1 MSKYVYSGAM
11 CEGNPQYPFLHDLSK
26 RIEAITKFKVWPV
39 QDIASSECFEVN
51 NALHTG
57 YNCQQ
62 TNYLL
67 LYFFLFF
74 PVNRL

>member
-1 MSKYVYSGAM
+1 MPKYVYSGSM

-51 NALHTG
+51 NALHTR
-57 YNCQQ
+57 YNFQQ
-62 TNYLL
+62 TKYLL
-67 LYFFLFF
+67 LFCLFF